1 MAAPQRSPLLLKVP
15 TLSELG
21 YKDADVGAWQALM
34 GPKGMPD
41 SVVKTLN
48 THMNEILK
56 MPDVLARMTSIAT
69 IPVGG
74 EGATLGRLNANDHNR
89 HAKVIK
95 EFNIQAD

>member
-1 MAAPQRSPLLLKVP
+1 M
-15 TLSELG
+15 
-21 YKDADVGAWQALM
+21 GAWQALM

-56 MPDVLARMTSIAT
+56 MPDVLARMTSFAT

-74 EGATLGRLNANDHNR
+74 EGATLGRLNAKDHNR
-89 HAKVIK
+89 YAKVIK